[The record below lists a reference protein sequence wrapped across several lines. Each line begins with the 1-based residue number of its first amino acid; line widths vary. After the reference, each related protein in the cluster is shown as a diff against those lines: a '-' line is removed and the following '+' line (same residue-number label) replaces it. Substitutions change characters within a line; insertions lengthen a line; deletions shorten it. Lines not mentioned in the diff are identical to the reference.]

1 MRRRVVGLV
10 LAALVTSVGAASG
23 PAGQGD
29 AIGEVAQLGREL
41 PELPELP
48 ELEFRDQPL
57 RNVLM
62 VIGDLAGISVVADS
76 SVGGRVSQILQPMPV
91 TEALDLLAAEHGAL
105 WWVEGSVVRVSRVRV
120 RRNSEGDGTLDVHAV
135 EAPISA
141 VAAAAAGAAT
151 GPAAGAAAGTSD
163 RPLLFD
169 RLPDDP
175 VTLRLTR
182 VGSAELA
189 RLLVRRHP
197 RFSVEADEEAVYIRD
212 TSRSDSHASARAL
225 EVTRDASPE
234 VELYSARAH
243 GVSLAAV
250 VERLFSVSGREYVL
264 LAAADR
270 EVRNVRLS
278 RHPFDELLRRV
289 LAAADASFETDGGT
303 YYIRDTERRVLLS
316 RLEQSVR
323 VELSHVSVAGLER
336 LLPAELSRTG
346 VLRLDRREGSVVV
359 SGAREEVAAALRFI
373 SAVDRPAD
381 NRRYRRFDLIHAE
394 VSAVLASLPERF
406 AGLAAVRVPGANA
419 FLARTGDTRAAELE
433 HFLALVDRRAGSR
446 VVTLRYI
453 RAEDLLRHLP
463 PEVAP
468 EHIHTTPDPQVVMVS
483 GSAQTQLALLDALE
497 VVDKPV
503 AQLRYQLLV
512 VQYQEGRSVEW
523 SPNAENA
530 RMTPGDSTVL
540 LGRIG
545 ELLSLDFDIVTSLGY
560 RFALE
565 LSHRV
570 SEDEAQV
577 LADTTLNGISGERV
591 EFRNTTT
598 FRYRDQEVDPETGE
612 AESLGVTREITSGL
626 FVGVEGWSSGD
637 GMITMD
643 ISATLSRRGT
653 DVSADGTNPPPT
665 SERVVDT
672 QVRTR
677 SGRPVVI
684 GGLMQQDVSINRR
697 KTPLLG
703 SIPLLGTL
711 FQSTTRSVEETE
723 LVLYLLPVVQPGSEV
738 RDGPGQATS
747 GGAAAA
753 GEPAPVGE
761 RLHGYLDRLLEEEG

>member
-1 MRRRVVGLV
+1 MRADAT
-10 LAALVTSVGAASG
+10 LAV
-23 PAGQGD
+23 Q
-29 AIGEVAQLGREL
+29 
-41 PELPELP
+41 
-48 ELEFRDQPL
+48 
-57 RNVLM
+57 
-62 VIGDLAGISVVADS
+62 
-76 SVGGRVSQILQPMPV
+76 
-91 TEALDLLAAEHGAL
+91 
-105 WWVEGSVVRVSRVRV
+105 
-120 RRNSEGDGTLDVHAV
+120 AV
-135 EAPISA
+135 EAPIAA
-141 VAAAAAGAAT
+141 VAARAAAAG
-151 GPAAGAAAGTSD
+151 G

-175 VTLRLTR
+175 VTLRLPR
-182 VGSAELA
+182 VGAEELA

-197 RFSVEADEEAVYIRD
+197 RFTVEASEEAVYIRD
-212 TSRSDSHASARAL
+212 TSRRDSDAGARVF

-234 VELYSARAH
+234 GELYGARAH
-243 GVSLAAV
+243 GVPLAV
-250 VERLFSVSGREYVL
+250 LLQRIFSVAGREYVL

-270 EVRNVRLS
+270 EVRNVRFS
-278 RHPFDELLRRV
+278 GHAFDELLRRV
-289 LAAADASFETDGGT
+289 LAAVDASFEIDEGT
-303 YYIRDTERRVLLS
+303 YYIRDLERRALLS

-323 VELSHVSVAGLER
+323 VDLRHLSVAGLER

-346 VLRLDRREGSVVV
+346 ALRLDRRQDSVVV

-373 SAVDRPAD
+373 GAVDRPAED
-381 NRRYRRFDLIHAE
+381 RRYRRFDLAHAD

-406 AGLAAVRVPGANA
+406 AAVAAVRVPGANA
-419 FLARTGDTRAAELE
+419 FLVRTGDARAAELE
-433 HFLALVDRRAGSR
+433 SFLALVDRRAGSR
-446 VVTLRYI
+446 VVRLRYI

-468 EHIHTTPDPQVVMVS
+468 EHIHTTPDPRVVMVS
-483 GSAQTQLALLDALE
+483 GSAETQQALLDALE

-503 AQLRYQLLV
+503 PQLRYQLLV
-512 VQYQEGRSVEW
+512 IQYQEGRSVEW

-565 LSHRV
+565 LSHRI
-570 SEDEAQV
+570 SEDEARV

-591 EFRNTTT
+591 EFRNTNT
-598 FRYRDQEVDPETGE
+598 FRYRDREIDDETGE

-637 GMITMD
+637 RMITMD

-653 DVSADGTNPPPT
+653 DVSSDGTNPPPT

-672 QVRTR
+672 RVRTR
-677 SGRPVVI
+677 SGQPVVI

-703 SIPLLGTL
+703 SIPLLGAL

-723 LVLYLLPVVQPGSEV
+723 LVLYLLPVVQSGPEA
-738 RDGPGQATS
+738 RD
-747 GGAAAA
+747 GAAAA
-753 GEPAPVGE
+753 GERAPVGE

>member
-1 MRRRVVGLV
+1 MVGLV
-10 LAALVTSVGAASG
+10 VAAFVTAVGAASG
-23 PAGQGD
+23 QAGRGD
-29 AIGEVAQLGREL
+29 AIGEVSPLGEL

-62 VIGDLAGISVVADS
+62 VIGDLAGLSVVADA
-76 SVGGRVSQILQPMPV
+76 SVGGRVSQILQPMSV
-91 TEALDLLAAEHGAL
+91 TEALDLLAAQHGAL

-120 RRNSEGDGTLDVHAV
+120 TRSGEGDATLDVHAV
-135 EAPISA
+135 EAPIAA
-141 VAAAAAGAAT
+141 VAAAAAGA
-151 GPAAGAAAGTSD
+151 PAGTRT

-169 RLPDDP
+169 RLPEDP

-182 VGSAELA
+182 VRSEELA
-189 RLLVRRHP
+189 RLLVRRYP

-212 TSRSDSHASARAL
+212 TSRPDSDARRRDL

-243 GVSLAAV
+243 GISLAAV

-264 LAAADR
+264 LADADR
-270 EVRNVRLS
+270 ELRNVRFS

-303 YYIRDTERRVLLS
+303 YYIRDAERRVLLS

-346 VLRLDRREGSVVV
+346 VLRLDRRQGSVVV
-359 SGAREEVAAALRFI
+359 SGAREEVTAALRFI

-381 NRRYRRFDLIHAE
+381 NRRYRRFDLTHAE
-394 VSAVLASLPERF
+394 VSAVLATLPERF

-433 HFLALVDRRAGSR
+433 HFLALVDRRDGSR

-570 SEDEAQV
+570 SEDEAHV

-591 EFRNTTT
+591 EFRNTNT
-598 FRYRDQEVDPETGE
+598 FRYRDQEVDPDTGE

-723 LVLYLLPVVQPGSEV
+723 LVLYLLPVVQPGGEV
-738 RDGPGQATS
+738 RYGVGQPTM

-753 GEPAPVGE
+753 GERAPVGE

>member
-1 MRRRVVGLV
+1 MGIV
-10 LAALVTSVGAASG
+10 LATLLAVAGVA
-23 PAGQGD
+23 AGQVDG
-29 AIGEVAQLGREL
+29 
-41 PELPELP
+41 ELP
-48 ELEFRDQPL
+48 ELEFRDEPL

-62 VIGDLAGISVVADS
+62 VIGDLSDVSVVTDS
-76 SVGGRVSQILQPMPV
+76 TVEGRVSQILQPMAV
-91 TEALDLLAAEHGAL
+91 SEALDLLAAEHGAL
-105 WWVEGSVVRVSRVRV
+105 WWVEDAVVRVSRVRV
-120 RRNSEGDGTLDVHAV
+120 LRNEEGSGGARADATLAVQAV
-135 EAPISA
+135 EAPIAA
-141 VAAAAAGAAT
+141 VAARAAAVG
-151 GPAAGAAAGTSD
+151 G

-175 VTLRLTR
+175 VTLRLPR
-182 VGSAELA
+182 VGAEELA

-197 RFSVEADEEAVYIRD
+197 RFAVEASAEAVYIRD
-212 TSRSDSHASARAL
+212 TSRRDSDAGARVF

-234 VELYSARAH
+234 GQLYGARAH
-243 GVSLAAV
+243 GVPLAV
-250 VERLFSVSGREYVL
+250 LLQRIFSVAGREYVL

-270 EVRNVRLS
+270 EVRNVRFS
-278 RHPFDELLRRV
+278 GHAFDELLRRV
-289 LAAADASFETDGGT
+289 LAAVDASFEIDEGT
-303 YYIRDTERRVLLS
+303 YYIRDLERGALLS

-323 VELSHVSVAGLER
+323 VDLRHLSVAGLER

-346 VLRLDRREGSVVV
+346 TLRLDRRQDSVVV

-373 SAVDRPAD
+373 RAVDRPAEEEEVAAALRFIRAVDRPAD
-381 NRRYRRFDLIHAE
+381 NRRYRRFDLAHAD
-394 VSAVLASLPERF
+394 VSEVLASLPERF
-406 AGLAAVRVPGANA
+406 AAVAAVPVPGANA
-419 FLARTGDTRAAELE
+419 FLARTGDARAAELE
-433 HFLALVDRRAGSR
+433 SFLALVDRRAGSR
-446 VVTLRYI
+446 VVRLRYI

-468 EHIHTTPDPQVVMVS
+468 EHIHTTPDPRVVMVS
-483 GSAQTQLALLDALE
+483 GSAETQQALLDALE

-503 AQLRYQLLV
+503 PQLRYQLLV
-512 VQYQEGRSVEW
+512 IQYQEGRSVEW

-530 RMTPGDSTVL
+530 RITPGDSTVL

-565 LSHRV
+565 LSHRI
-570 SEDEAQV
+570 SEDEARV

-591 EFRNTTT
+591 EFRNTNT
-598 FRYRDQEVDPETGE
+598 FRYRDREIDDETGE

-637 GMITMD
+637 RMITMD

-653 DVSADGTNPPPT
+653 DVSSDGTNPPPT

-672 QVRTR
+672 RVRTR
-677 SGRPVVI
+677 SGQPVVI

-703 SIPLLGTL
+703 SIPLLGAL

-723 LVLYLLPVVQPGSEV
+723 LVLYLLPVVQSGPEA
-738 RDGPGQATS
+738 RD
-747 GGAAAA
+747 GAAAA
-753 GEPAPVGE
+753 GEGAPVGE
-761 RLHGYLDRLLEEEG
+761 RLHGYLDRLLEEDG

>member
-1 MRRRVVGLV
+1 MRRRVVCLAV
-10 LAALVTSVGAASG
+10 AALLALGGAAV
-23 PAGQGD
+23 GQVDG
-29 AIGEVAQLGREL
+29 
-41 PELPELP
+41 ELP
-48 ELEFRDQPL
+48 ELEFRDEPL

-62 VIGDLAGISVVADS
+62 VIGDVAGVSVVVDS
-76 SVGGRVSQILQPMPV
+76 SVEGRVSQILQPMAV
-91 TEALDLLAAEHGAL
+91 TEALDLLAAEYGVL
-105 WWVEGSVVRVSRVRV
+105 WWVEGAVVRVSRVRV
-120 RRNSEGDGTLDVHAV
+120 VRTGDRGETGEEDATLTVRAV
-135 EAPISA
+135 EAPIAA
-141 VAAAAAGAAT
+141 VAARAAAAG
-151 GPAAGAAAGTSD
+151 G

-175 VTLRLTR
+175 VTLELPRIG
-182 VGSAELA
+182 VEELA

-197 RFSVEADEEAVYIRD
+197 RFAVEADDEAVYIRD
-212 TSRSDSHASARAL
+212 TSRRDSDARVRTFD
-225 EVTRDASPE
+225 VTRDASSE
-234 VELYSARAH
+234 GELYGVRAH
-243 GVSLAAV
+243 GVPLAALL
-250 VERLFSVSGREYVL
+250 ERLFSVAGREYVL

-270 EVRNVRLS
+270 EVRNVRFS
-278 RHPFDELLRRV
+278 GHAFDELLGRV
-289 LAAADASFETDGGT
+289 LAAVDASFEIDEGT
-303 YYIRDTERRVLLS
+303 YYIRDLERRALLS

-323 VELSHVSVAGLER
+323 VDLRHLSVARLER

-346 VLRLDRREGSVVV
+346 ALRLDRRQDSVVV
-359 SGAREEVAAALRFI
+359 AGSREEVAAALRFI
-373 SAVDRPAD
+373 AAVDRPAD
-381 NRRYRRFDLIHAE
+381 DRRYRRFDLEHAE
-394 VSAVLASLPERF
+394 VTAVLAALPERF
-406 AGLAAVRVPGANA
+406 AAVAAVRVPGANA
-419 FLARTGDTRAAELE
+419 FLARTGDIRAAELE
-433 HFLALVDRRAGSR
+433 RFLGLVDRRASSR

-468 EHIHTTPDPQVVMVS
+468 EHIHTTPDPRVVMVS
-483 GSAQTQLALLDALE
+483 GSAETQQALLDALE

-503 AQLRYQLLV
+503 PQLRYQLLV
-512 VQYQEGRSVEW
+512 IQYQEGRSVEW

-545 ELLSLDFDIVTSLGY
+545 ELLALDFDIVTSLGY

-565 LSHRV
+565 LSHRI
-570 SEDEAQV
+570 SEDEARV
-577 LADTTLNGISGERV
+577 LADTTLNGISGEHV

-598 FRYRDQEVDPETGE
+598 FRYRDREVDPETGE

-653 DVSADGTNPPPT
+653 DVSSDGTNPPPT

-684 GGLMQQDVSINRR
+684 GGLMQQDVSVNRR

-703 SIPLLGTL
+703 SIPLLGAL

-723 LVLYLLPVVQPGSEV
+723 LVLYLLPVVQPG
-738 RDGPGQATS
+738 
-747 GGAAAA
+747 AAPPSA
-753 GEPAPVGE
+753 GERAPVGE
-761 RLHGYLDRLLEEEG
+761 RLGGYLDRLLEEEG